1 VYVEILIDHCLTLP
15 LIDIGGHMEIRNKG
29 ACITGASK
37 GIGKETA
44 LALAHKGASIA
55 ISARNKELLDRTAE
69 EAQSYGVKVFSFV
82 GDMSVENDIKK
93 FISESSREL
102 GGLDILINN
111 AGFGYFHTIANFPT
125 EDWDEM
131 FNLNVRGLFIT
142 TREALP
148 HLQKSGESVIVNVAS
163 LAGKN
168 AFVNGGGY
176 AATKHAVIGFSRCL
190 MLEERKNG
198 VRVLAICPGSVA
210 TNFFDD
216 HHDTLDPKR
225 DRILKAEDV
234 AESIVHMI
242 LLNQRAMVSEID
254 IRPTNP

>member
-1 VYVEILIDHCLTLP
+1 MGEY
-15 LIDIGGHMEIRNKG
+15 MEIRNKV

-55 ISARNKELLDRTAE
+55 ISARSKELLERTAE
-69 EAQSYGVKVFSFV
+69 EAQSYGGKVFTFV
-82 GDMSVENDIKK
+82 GDMSVEDDIKK
-93 FISESSREL
+93 FISEAYKNL

-111 AGFGYFHTIANFPT
+111 AGFGYFHQIADFPT

-131 FNLNVRGLFIT
+131 FNLNVRGLFLT

-148 HLQKSGESVIVNVAS
+148 YLRKAGESVVVNVAS

-176 AATKHAVIGFSRCL
+176 AATKHAVVGFGRCL

-198 VRVLAICPGSVA
+198 VRVLTICPGSVA

-216 HHDTLDPKR
+216 HHDKFDPKR
-225 DRILKAEDV
+225 ERLLKAEDV

>member
-1 VYVEILIDHCLTLP
+1 
-15 LIDIGGHMEIRNKG
+15 MEIRNKI

-55 ISARNKELLDRTAE
+55 ISARSKDLLERTAE
-69 EAQSYGVKVFSFV
+69 EAESYGINVFSFV
-82 GDMSVENDIKK
+82 GDMSAEDDIKE
-93 FISESSREL
+93 FISGTASQL

-111 AGFGYFHTIANFPT
+111 AGVGHFHPIADFPT
-125 EDWDEM
+125 KAWDEI

-148 HLQKSGESVIVNVAS
+148 HLRKAGESVVVNVAS

-168 AFVNGGGY
+168 AFVGGGCY
-176 AATKHAVIGFSRCL
+176 AASKHAVIGFSRCL
-190 MLEERKNG
+190 MLEERNNG
-198 VRVLAICPGSVA
+198 IRVMVICPGSVA
-210 TNFFDD
+210 TSFSDG
-216 HHDTLDPKR
+216 HHDKHDSER
-225 DRILKAEDV
+225 ERILRGEDV

-242 LLNQRAMVSEID
+242 RQNQRAMVSEID

>member
-1 VYVEILIDHCLTLP
+1 
-15 LIDIGGHMEIRNKG
+15 MEIKNKV

-55 ISARNKELLDRTAE
+55 ISARSKDLLERTAE
-69 EAQSYGVKVFSFV
+69 EAISYGVKVFSFV
-82 GDMSVENDIKK
+82 GDMSIEDDIKK
-93 FISESSREL
+93 FISETVNEL

-111 AGFGYFHTIANFPT
+111 AGFGHFYPIADFPT
-125 EDWDEM
+125 KDWDEM

-142 TREALP
+142 TRESLP
-148 HLQKSGESVIVNVAS
+148 HLRKAGESVIVNIAS

-168 AFVNGGGY
+168 AFVKGGGY

-190 MLEERKNG
+190 MLEERKYG
-198 VRVLAICPGSVA
+198 VRVLTICPGSVA
-210 TNFFDD
+210 TNFFDK
-216 HHDTLDPKR
+216 HHDSFDPKR
-225 DRILKAEDV
+225 DRILRGEDV

-242 LLNQRAMVSEID
+242 RLSQRAMVSEID

>member
-1 VYVEILIDHCLTLP
+1 
-15 LIDIGGHMEIRNKG
+15 MELKNKV

-37 GIGKETA
+37 GIGKAIT
-44 LALAHKGASIA
+44 LALAREGCTVA
-55 ISARNKELLDRTAE
+55 ISARNKDLLEKTADE
-69 EAQSYGVKVFSFV
+69 VKKLGAAAFTFK
-82 GDMSVENDIKK
+82 GNMSVEAEIKNFMDQTSQK
-93 FISESSREL
+93 FGR
-102 GGLDILINN
+102 LDILINN
-111 AGFGYFHTIANFPT
+111 AGFGYFPAK
-125 EDWDEM
+125 DWDEM
-131 FNLNVRGLFIT
+131 FNLNVRGLFIA

-148 HLQKSGESVIVNVAS
+148 HLRKAGESVVVNVVS

-176 AATKHAVIGFSRCL
+176 AATKHAVLGFSRCL

-216 HHDTLDPKR
+216 HHGTFDPKK
-225 DRILKAEDV
+225 DRILRAEDV

-242 LLNQRAMVSEID
+242 RLPQRAMVSEID
-254 IRPTNP
+254 IRPSNP

>member
-1 VYVEILIDHCLTLP
+1 
-15 LIDIGGHMEIRNKG
+15 MEIKNKI

-37 GIGKETA
+37 GIGKATA
-44 LALAHKGASIA
+44 LALAKEGAKIA
-55 ISARNKELLDRTAE
+55 ISARSKQQLEMTAG
-69 EAQSYGVKVFSFV
+69 EARKAGAEVLVFA
-82 GDMSVENDIKK
+82 GDMSKEEEIINFVMATVDH
-93 FISESSREL
+93 F
-102 GGLDILINN
+102 GGMDILINN
-111 AGFGYFHTIANFPT
+111 AGLGNFHPIAELST

-131 FNLNVRGLFIT
+131 FNLNVRGLFIC
-142 TREALP
+142 TRESLP
-148 HLQKSGESVIVNVAS
+148 HLRVSGDSAVVNVAS

-216 HHDTLDPKR
+216 HHGTFDPKR
-225 DRILKAEDV
+225 DRILHAEDV
-234 AESIVHMI
+234 AESILHM
-242 LLNQRAMVSEID
+242 LMMPQRAMVSEID
-254 IRPTNP
+254 IRPSNP

>member
-1 VYVEILIDHCLTLP
+1 
-15 LIDIGGHMEIRNKG
+15 MEIRNKV

-55 ISARNKELLDRTAE
+55 ISARSKELLERTAE

-82 GDMSVENDIKK
+82 GDMSVEDDIKK
-93 FISESSREL
+93 FISETEVKL

-111 AGFGYFHTIANFPT
+111 AGFGHFFPIAEFPT
-125 EDWDEM
+125 KDWDEM

-148 HLQKSGESVIVNVAS
+148 HLRKAGESVVVNVAS

-198 VRVLAICPGSVA
+198 IRVLTICPGSVA

-216 HHDTLDPKR
+216 HHDTFDPKR

-242 LLNQRAMVSEID
+242 RLNQRAMVSEID
-254 IRPTNP
+254 IRPSNP

>member
-1 VYVEILIDHCLTLP
+1 
-15 LIDIGGHMEIRNKG
+15 MELKNKV

-37 GIGKETA
+37 GIGKATA
-44 LALAHKGASIA
+44 LALAREGASIS
-55 ISARNKELLDRTAE
+55 ISARNSELLEETAN
-69 EAQSYGVKVFSFV
+69 EARQLGARVYSHA
-82 GDMSVENDIKK
+82 GDMSVEEEIKSYIETTK
-93 FISESSREL
+93 QSL

-111 AGFGYFHTIANFPT
+111 AGFGYFHAIADFST

-131 FNLNVRGLFIT
+131 FNLNVRGLFIA

-148 HLQKSGESVIVNVAS
+148 HLREAGESVVINVAS

-216 HHDTLDPKR
+216 HHGTFDPKR
-225 DRILKAEDV
+225 DRILHSEDV
-234 AESIVHMI
+234 AESIIHMI
-242 LLNQRAMVSEID
+242 KLPQRAMVSEID
-254 IRPTNP
+254 IRPSNP

>member
-1 VYVEILIDHCLTLP
+1 
-15 LIDIGGHMEIRNKG
+15 MEIRNKI

-55 ISARNKELLDRTAE
+55 ISARSKDLLERTAE

-82 GDMSVENDIKK
+82 GDMSVEDEIKI
-93 FISESSREL
+93 FISETINNL

-111 AGFGYFHTIANFPT
+111 AGFGLFYPIADFPT
-125 EDWDEM
+125 KEWDEM

-148 HLQKSGESVIVNVAS
+148 HLRKAGESVIVNIAS

-176 AATKHAVIGFSRCL
+176 AATKHAVLGFSRCL

-210 TNFFDD
+210 TNFFDE
-216 HHDTLDPKR
+216 HHDKFDPKR
-225 DRILKAEDV
+225 DRILKGEDV

>member
-1 VYVEILIDHCLTLP
+1 M
-15 LIDIGGHMEIRNKG
+15 DIKNKV

-37 GIGKETA
+37 GIGKATA
-44 LALAHKGASIA
+44 LAFAREGASIA
-55 ISARNKELLDRTAE
+55 ISARSRDMLEATAD
-69 EAQSYGVKVFSFV
+69 EARKMGVKVFSYS
-82 GDMSVENDIKK
+82 GDMSIEEEIKS
-93 FISESSREL
+93 FIEQTKQSL

-111 AGFGYFHTIANFPT
+111 AGFGHFHTIADFPT

-131 FNLNVRGLFIT
+131 FNLNVRGLFLA

-148 HLQKSGESVIVNVAS
+148 HLRDAGESVVVNVAS

-176 AATKHAVIGFSRCL
+176 AATKHAVLGFSKCL

-198 VRVLAICPGSVA
+198 LRVLAICPGSVA

-216 HHDTLDPKR
+216 HHDTFDPKKEH
-225 DRILKAEDV
+225 ILQSEDV
-234 AESIVHMI
+234 AESIIHMI
-242 LLNQRAMVSEID
+242 KLPQRAMVSEID
-254 IRPTNP
+254 IRPSNP